1 MKKSLAASALA
12 ALCGVASLPA
22 AADEVSLVLATALP
36 PTNVMA
42 QTVLH
47 PWAARINAA
56 GKGTLAIDV
65 RDGMAIANLRNSYDR
80 VVSDVAQLSWLTHNN
95 FPGAFTLS
103 LVGGLPYLADN
114 SEQGS
119 VAMWRLYKS
128 GALEGEYQQVLPIS
142 LAVLSKGG
150 LHLRRVPQS
159 LDQLKG
165 LKVIVSSRASGE
177 VVTRIGMAPIALPV
191 TDTYEALQRATV
203 DGVALGWTAVESFKL
218 DEVTLYHANASFGTS
233 SGMLFINKKR
243 YQALSAAAKK
253 VIDDH
258 SGEVESRALGQ
269 FWDKLDKVGEDR
281 VRAIAGH
288 QVVAL
293 PSDVQARWAKLSEPV
308 AEEWAKS
315 VPGGEK
321 VLAQFRAELAKV
333 KAGM

>member
-1 MKKSLAASALA
+1 MKKSLVAAALA
-12 ALCGVASLPA
+12 ALGASASLPA
-22 AADEVSLVLATALP
+22 AAEEVSLVLATALAP
-36 PTNVMA
+36 NNVMA
-42 QTVLH
+42 MQILH
-47 PWAARINAA
+47 PWAQRVNEA

-65 RDGMAIANLRNSYDR
+65 RDGMSIANLRNSYDR

-95 FPGAFTLS
+95 FPGAFNLS

-114 SEQGS
+114 SEIGS

-128 GALEGEYQQVLPIS
+128 GVLDAEYTQVLPIS
-142 LAVLSKGG
+142 MAVLSKGG
-150 LHLRRVPQS
+150 LHLRKTPAS

-177 VVTRIGMAPIALPV
+177 VVTRIGMAPIAMPV
-191 TDTYEALQRATV
+191 TDTYEALQRGTV

-218 DEVTLYHANASFGTS
+218 DELTTYHANASFGTS

-243 YQALSAAAKK
+243 YEALPAAARK

-258 SGEVESRALGQ
+258 TGEAESRVLGQ
-269 FWDKLDKVGEDR
+269 FWDRLDKVGEDR
-281 VRAIAGH
+281 VKAIAGH
-288 QVVAL
+288 SVVEL
-293 PSDVQARWAKLSEPV
+293 PPDIQAKWARFAEPV

-321 VLAQFRAELAKV
+321 VLAAFRAELQKV

>member
-1 MKKSLAASALA
+1 MKKSLAAAALA
-12 ALCGVASLPA
+12 ALCAGATMPA
-22 AADEVSLVLATALP
+22 AAEEVSLVLATALP
-36 PTNVMA
+36 PNNVMA
-42 QTVLH
+42 QNILH
-47 PWAARINAA
+47 PWAQRVNAA
-56 GKGTLAIDV
+56 GKGTIAIDV

-119 VAMWRLYKS
+119 VALWRLYKA
-128 GALEGEYQQVLPIS
+128 GVFDAEYQQVIPIS
-142 LAVLSKGG
+142 LAVLSRGG
-150 LHLRRVPQS
+150 LHLRKTPQS

-177 VVTRIGMAPIALPV
+177 VVTRIGMAPMSLPV

-218 DEVTLYHANASFGTS
+218 DEVTFYHANASFGTS

-243 YQALSAAAKK
+243 YDGLPAAARK

-258 SGEVESRALGQ
+258 SGEGESKVLGQ

-281 VRAIAGH
+281 VRAIQGH

-293 PSDVQARWAKLSEPV
+293 PADVQARWAKLSEPV
-308 AEEWAKS
+308 AEEWAKT

-333 KAGM
+333 KAGN

>member
-1 MKKSLAASALA
+1 MKKSLAAAALA
-12 ALCGVASLPA
+12 TLCAGASLPA
-22 AADEVSLVLATALP
+22 VAEEVSLVLATALP
-36 PTNVMA
+36 PNNVMA
-42 QTVLH
+42 QSILH
-47 PWAARINAA
+47 PWAERVNAA

-119 VAMWRLYKS
+119 IAMWRLYKS
-128 GALEGEYQQVLPIS
+128 GAFDAEYQQVVPIS

-150 LHLRRVPQS
+150 LHLRRTPQS

-177 VVTRIGMAPIALPV
+177 VVTRIGMAPMSLPV

-218 DEVTLYHANASFGTS
+218 DEVTFYHANASFGTS

-243 YQALSAAAKK
+243 YEALPAAAKK

-258 SGEVESRALGQ
+258 SGEGESKVLGQ
-269 FWDKLDKVGEDR
+269 FWDRLDKVGEDR
-281 VRAIAGH
+281 VRAIQGH

-293 PSDVQARWAKLSEPV
+293 PADVQARWAKLSEPV

-333 KAGM
+333 KAGK

>member
-1 MKKSLAASALA
+1 MKKSLAAAALA
-12 ALCGVASLPA
+12 TLSAGASLPA
-22 AADEVSLVLATALP
+22 DADEVSLVLATALP
-36 PTNVMA
+36 PNNVMA
-42 QTVLH
+42 QTILH
-47 PWAARINAA
+47 PWAQRVNAA
-56 GKGTLAIDV
+56 GKGTLVIDV

-103 LVGGLPYLADN
+103 LVGGLPYLTDN

-128 GALEGEYQQVLPIS
+128 GALDGEYQQVIPIS

-150 LHLRRVPQS
+150 LHLRRMPQS

-218 DEVTLYHANASFGTS
+218 DEVTSYHANASFGTS

-243 YQALSAAAKK
+243 YTALPAAAKK
-253 VIDDH
+253 IIDDH
-258 SGEVESRALGQ
+258 SGEAESRVLGQ
-269 FWDKLDKVGEDR
+269 FWDRLDED
-281 VRAIAGH
+281 H
-288 QVVAL
+288 
-293 PSDVQARWAKLSEPV
+293 
-308 AEEWAKS
+308 
-315 VPGGEK
+315 
-321 VLAQFRAELAKV
+321 
-333 KAGM
+333 